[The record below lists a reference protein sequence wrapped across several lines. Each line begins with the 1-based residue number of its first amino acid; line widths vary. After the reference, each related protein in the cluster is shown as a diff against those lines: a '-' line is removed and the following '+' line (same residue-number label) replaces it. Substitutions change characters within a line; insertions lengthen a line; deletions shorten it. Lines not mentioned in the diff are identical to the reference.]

1 MKQEIKIINEIRSN
15 NFTTKKDFI
24 KEYKSVKDNFK
35 NQLGYNIMKQGLIIL
50 CKKYKDKYIMI
61 TNSTKEDMEI
71 WIKEHKH
78 LNEEYFLLI
87 KEQRFL
93 IKSR

>member
-35 NQLGYNIMKQGLIIL
+35 NQLGHNIMKQGLIIL

-61 TNSTKEDMEI
+61 TDRTKEDMEI

-78 LNEEYFLLI
+78 LNEEYFFI
-87 KEQRFL
+87 NKRTKIFN
-93 IKSR
+93 KK

>member
-1 MKQEIKIINEIRSN
+1 
-15 NFTTKKDFI
+15 
-24 KEYKSVKDNFK
+24 
-35 NQLGYNIMKQGLIIL
+35 MKQGLIIL